1 MRFRALANTRVV
13 SLTTYF
19 AILLFNVYTLSLY
32 YNQQLTFYIHPRY
45 ITFTVALNAISLV
58 ACAVGFLVAAWR
70 MGTATSKSTTA
81 VASPGS
87 SPGSSLGSSLGSAS
101 SGGWRPSFTVLVAG
115 LVLVAAYALPAR
127 TLSSGTA
134 DQRSANFNSIQAQP
148 SGSGTGSGAGST
160 AGGGAGGNTLALF
173 GADTSRLTV
182 ADWALAFNLRS
193 TPASYVGKEIDV
205 VGFVFHPKGTPEDVF
220 YVSRFSVTCCA
231 VDARPLG
238 VPVYSPGWQ
247 EEFEED
253 SWVHLTGS
261 FAETEEDISEPVVVT
276 PENIEPTE
284 QPADP
289 YVN

>member
-1 MRFRALANTRVV
+1 MRFRALANIRVV
-13 SLTTYF
+13 SLATYF

-70 MGTATSKSTTA
+70 MGKTPSKSATA
-81 VASPGS
+81 VASPDSSPDS
-87 SPGSSLGSSLGSAS
+87 SPGSAS
-101 SGGWRPSFTVLVAG
+101 SAGWRPSFTVLVAG

-148 SGSGTGSGAGST
+148 SGSEAS
-160 AGGGAGGNTLALF
+160 GGAGGDTLTLF

-193 TPASYVGKEIDV
+193 TPASYVGKEVDV
-205 VGFVFHPKGTPEDVF
+205 VGFVFHPKGTPEDIF

-247 EEFEED
+247 EEFK
-253 SWVHLTGS
+253 
-261 FAETEEDISEPVVVT
+261 
-276 PENIEPTE
+276 
-284 QPADP
+284 
-289 YVN
+289 

>member
-1 MRFRALANTRVV
+1 MRFRALANIRVV
-13 SLTTYF
+13 SLATYF

-58 ACAVGFLVAAWR
+58 ACSVGFLVAAWR
-70 MGTATSKSTTA
+70 MGKTPSKSATA

-87 SPGSSLGSSLGSAS
+87 SPGSSSGSAS
-101 SGGWRPSFTVLVAG
+101 SAGWRPSFTVLVAV

-148 SGSGTGSGAGST
+148 SGSGAGSGAGSD
-160 AGGGAGGNTLALF
+160 TLALF
-173 GADTSRLTV
+173 GAATSRLNV
-182 ADWALAFNLRS
+182 AEWAQAFNLRS
-193 TPASYVGKEIDV
+193 TPASYVGKEVDV
-205 VGFVFHPKGTPEDVF
+205 VGFVFHPKGTPEDIF

-253 SWVHLTGS
+253 SWVRVTGS
-261 FAETEEDISEPVVVT
+261 FAETEEDIAEPVVVT
-276 PENIEPTE
+276 PESIEPTE

>member
-58 ACAVGFLVAAWR
+58 ACAVGFLVTAWR
-70 MGTATSKSTTA
+70 MGTATTSKSDT
-81 VASPGS
+81 P
-87 SPGSSLGSSLGSAS
+87 S

-115 LVLVAAYALPAR
+115 LVLVVAYALPAR

-148 SGSGTGSGAGST
+148 SGSGAGNGAGST
-160 AGGGAGGNTLALF
+160 AGGGAGGDTLALF

-193 TPASYVGKEIDV
+193 TPASYVGKEVDV
-205 VGFVFHPKGTPEDVF
+205 VGFVFHPKGTPEDIF

-247 EEFEED
+247 EEFKED

>member
-13 SLTTYF
+13 SLATYF

-32 YNQQLTFYIHPRY
+32 HNQQLTFYIHPRY

-70 MGTATSKSTTA
+70 MGRATSKSGTA

-87 SPGSSLGSSLGSAS
+87 NLGSAS
-101 SGGWRPSFTVLVAG
+101 SVGWRPSFTVLVAG

-148 SGSGTGSGAGST
+148 SGSGTATGAGSTT
-160 AGGGAGGNTLALF
+160 AGGGAGGDTLALF

-193 TPASYVGKEIDV
+193 TPASYVGKEVDV
-205 VGFVFHPKGTPEDVF
+205 VGFVFHPK
-220 YVSRFSVTCCA
+220 
-231 VDARPLG
+231 
-238 VPVYSPGWQ
+238 
-247 EEFEED
+247 
-253 SWVHLTGS
+253 
-261 FAETEEDISEPVVVT
+261 
-276 PENIEPTE
+276 
-284 QPADP
+284 
-289 YVN
+289 

>member
-1 MRFRALANTRVV
+1 MRFRALSDARTV
-13 SLTTYF
+13 SLATYF

-70 MGTATSKSTTA
+70 MGTATTSKSATA
-81 VASPGS
+81 VSSPDS
-87 SPGSSLGSSLGSAS
+87 SPGSSLGSAS
-101 SGGWRPSFTVLVAG
+101 SAGWRPSFTVLVAG

-148 SGSGTGSGAGST
+148 SGSGAGSGAGST
-160 AGGGAGGNTLALF
+160 AGSGAGSDTLALF

-193 TPASYVGKEIDV
+193 TPASYVGKEVDV
-205 VGFVFHPKGTPEDVF
+205 VGFVFHPKGTPEDIF

-247 EEFEED
+247 EEFKED

-276 PENIEPTE
+276 PKNIEPTE
-284 QPADP
+284 QPEHP

>member
-1 MRFRALANTRVV
+1 MRFRALVNARGV
-13 SLTTYF
+13 SLATYF

-58 ACAVGFLVAAWR
+58 ACAVGLLVAAWR
-70 MGTATSKSTTA
+70 MGTSTSKSATG
-81 VASPGS
+81 VASSGS
-87 SPGSSLGSSLGSAS
+87 SPGAAS
-101 SGGWRPSFTVLVAG
+101 SGGWRPSFTILVAG

-148 SGSGTGSGAGST
+148 SGSGTATGAGST
-160 AGGGAGGNTLALF
+160 AGGGAGSDTLALF

-193 TPASYVGKEIDV
+193 TPASYVGKEVDV

-276 PENIEPTE
+276 PKNIEPTE
-284 QPADP
+284 QPERP

>member
-1 MRFRALANTRVV
+1 MRFRALANTQVV

-45 ITFTVALNAISLV
+45 ILFTVALNAISLV

-70 MGTATSKSTTA
+70 MGTSTSRSGTA

-87 SPGSSLGSSLGSAS
+87 SPESATS
-101 SGGWRPSFTVLVAG
+101 HGWRPSFTVLVAV

-148 SGSGTGSGAGST
+148 SGSGAGSGAGST
-160 AGGGAGGNTLALF
+160 AGGGAGSDTLALF

-193 TPASYVGKEIDV
+193 TPASYVGKEVDV
-205 VGFVFHPKGTPEDVF
+205 VGFVF
-220 YVSRFSVTCCA
+220 
-231 VDARPLG
+231 
-238 VPVYSPGWQ
+238 
-247 EEFEED
+247 
-253 SWVHLTGS
+253 
-261 FAETEEDISEPVVVT
+261 
-276 PENIEPTE
+276 
-284 QPADP
+284 
-289 YVN
+289 

>member
-1 MRFRALANTRVV
+1 MRFRVLANTRVV
-13 SLTTYF
+13 SLATYF

-32 YNQQLTFYIHPRY
+32 HNQQLTFYIHPRY

-58 ACAVGFLVAAWR
+58 ACGVGFLVAAWR
-70 MGTATSKSTTA
+70 MGKTPSKSATA
-81 VASPGS
+81 GASPDS
-87 SPGSSLGSSLGSAS
+87 SPSSSSSSAS
-101 SGGWRPSFTVLVAG
+101 SVGWRPSFTVLVAG

-148 SGSGTGSGAGST
+148 SGSGAGST
-160 AGGGAGGNTLALF
+160 AGGGASSDTLALF

-193 TPASYVGKEIDV
+193 TPASYVGKEVDV
-205 VGFVFHPKGTPEDVF
+205 VGFVFHSKGTPEDVF

-247 EEFEED
+247 EEFKED
-253 SWVHLTGS
+253 SWVH
-261 FAETEEDISEPVVVT
+261 V
-276 PENIEPTE
+276 
-284 QPADP
+284 
-289 YVN
+289 